1 MLQKKFAL
9 NVPGVSGKDYLA
21 PGNGKGNLKS
31 LSRFTGRERE
41 YGKGNLKSLSRF
53 TGREREYGKG
63 NLRLVILGI
72 RGNPRNHIK
81 NKVKF
86 KILLP

>member
-9 NVPGVSGKDYLA
+9 NVPGVSGEDYLA
-21 PGNGKGNLKS
+21 PGN
-31 LSRFTGRERE
+31 
-41 YGKGNLKSLSRF
+41 GKGNLKSLSRF

-72 RGNPRNHIK
+72 RGNPGNHIK
-81 NKVKF
+81 SKVKF